1 MRLCMPLNWRHCGV
15 QSLVDVGLMEP
26 VNEVIVRSRQVQLLT
41 SPRAL
46 STVPS
51 QPTVLQALYG
61 TRKKLTATQWHVYG
75 VEHMLP
81 QTHVLNHPGMGA
93 TLQTYFR
100 RLEGRDARARA
111 AAESLA
117 DLTAV
122 AEGPNSWRV
131 GQVTL
136 LGAQD
141 ASPFR
146 IGDVDPGATILT
158 IENGSSITVA
168 APHDPGNNY
177 LLVRRPSGH
186 MLVRK
191 LSGCFLV
198 RPVPYVNLPQC
209 FLGGPLAVVPDC
221 GVRCFQRICNQM
233 LLAPMSGAGSSLE
246 AVSMCFPAVSHLVY
260 GASMGVPQRPTCSW
274 LPIHG
279 YHPYSLRQIR
289 VQCDAPSEQTW
300 PRPMYGIT
308 CCRFC

>member
-1 MRLCMPLNWRHCGV
+1 
-15 QSLVDVGLMEP
+15 MEP

-93 TLQTYFR
+93 TLQTYVR

-117 DLTAV
+117 DLTTV

-131 GQVTL
+131 GQVTP

-177 LLVRRPSGH
+177 LLIRRPSGH

-198 RPVPYVNLPQC
+198 RLVPCVDRVNCLVRC
-209 FLGGPLAVVPDC
+209 VVRCVVPCVVPC
-221 GVRCFQRICNQM
+221 GVPCSVHCVDSSHSAPWMEFWLQSPIVAFCAFSGYYRMLLTPTARGWVMPGSRLNTYSCRLTSGLRSAHGRTTAPHM
-233 LLAPMSGAGSSLE
+233 LLAPFSWMQ
-246 AVSMCFPAVSHLVY
+246 VTQPVTDMCA
-260 GASMGVPQRPTCSW
+260 A
-274 LPIHG
+274 
-279 YHPYSLRQIR
+279 
-289 VQCDAPSEQTW
+289 
-300 PRPMYGIT
+300 
-308 CCRFC
+308 